1 MIAIACFVV
10 GFLLGLT
17 VGMRIA
23 ESLVNAMRRNLEQ
36 MQHQG
41 AELNCESLP
50 AES

>member
-1 MIAIACFVV
+1 MIAIICFVI

-17 VGMRIA
+17 FGMRIA
-23 ESLVNAMRRNLEQ
+23 ESLVNTMRHNIEQ